1 MTAKL
6 NMSST
11 VDNKRPLPNVGIS
24 MAAINR
30 YVESN
35 IVRPVEVKGGGRQFV
50 YWGLNNNYP
59 AYLLDLRNSVPT
71 LGAVLAGCVDYTVGN
86 GVSLDA
92 GLVDEGTD
100 AVNRYGENAEDL
112 VTKLAD
118 DLFMY
123 GGFAMQV
130 IRNNAG
136 DVAELHHVDL
146 RHLRMNEDRSVFYY
160 SEDFGQRYTRP
171 GRMLTYPKYLRDS
184 DAGAS
189 VYFFSRDFRQ
199 VYPSPCYGAAV
210 KACEMERCTDDYHLN
225 SVLNGFASS
234 VIVNFNNGIPE
245 DEIKEEI
252 EKMFNEKFS
261 GPENAGRVLF
271 SWNRDKESATTLE
284 TLDVPDFG
292 EKYQSLEKHSR
303 QEIFTSFR
311 ANPNLFGIPTEGSGF
326 SSEEYESAFKLFN
339 RTMIRPAQNDI
350 IRSFAHILGRAC
362 LRIEPFSLEDARD
375 RTVE

>member
-1 MTAKL
+1 
-6 NMSST
+6 MSST
-11 VDNKRPLPNVGIS
+11 DNIKRPRPNVGIS
-24 MAAINR
+24 MAAVNR

-35 IVRPVEVKGGGRQFV
+35 IVRPVEVKGGGRKFV
-50 YWGLNNNYP
+50 YWGTNNNYP
-59 AYLLDLRNSVPT
+59 AYLLDLRSSVPT
-71 LGAVLAGCVDYTVGN
+71 LGAVLAGCVDYAVGN
-86 GVSLDA
+86 GVSLRVSLADD
-92 GLVDEGTD
+92 GQG

-130 IRNNAG
+130 IRNNGG
-136 DVAELHHVDL
+136 DVAELYHIDM
-146 RHLRMNEDRSVFYY
+146 RYLRMNEDRTVFYY

-171 GRMLTYPKYLRDS
+171 GRMITYPKFRRDS
-184 DAGAS
+184 DVGAS
-189 VYFFSRDFRQ
+189 VYFFGRDFRQ

-225 SVLNGFASS
+225 SVLNGFATSA
-234 VIVNFNNGIPE
+234 IVNFNNGIPE

-252 EKMFNEKFS
+252 EEMFNEKFT

-339 RTMIRPAQNDI
+339 RTMIRPAQKDI
-350 IRSFAHILGRAC
+350 IRAFAHIFGTDC
-362 LRIEPFSLEDARD
+362 LSIKPFSLEDARD
-375 RTVE
+375 GTVE